1 MQEIS
6 SPRVYP
12 LPVRAIAYE
21 ILNMH
26 ASLTSRV
33 FSVTGWMISYSIGS
47 IQTTIVMQGMIMII
61 GCLLCREI
69 KITLKKINFQL
80 ILSVNFIHRVITVAL
95 IFPVLFVQGYS
106 VCLSSTLDLRS
117 SK

>member
-12 LPVRAIAYE
+12 LPVRAIVYE

-26 ASLTSRV
+26 APLTSRAY
-33 FSVTGWMISYSIGS
+33 SITGWMISYSIGS
-47 IQTTIVMQGMIMII
+47 IQTTIEMQGMLMII

-80 ILSVNFIHRVITVAL
+80 MLSVNFINRVITGAL
-95 IFPVLFVQGYS
+95 IFIELFVQGYL